1 MDAFMIVQTQAS
13 DPVDVVD
20 CPAPIATGDVIFI
33 RELRLDAHIGA
44 YECERRQPQTLEFEL
59 AIGTGRNRAC
69 VTDRL
74 GDTIDYVAVVDEI
87 RRLLDLPRFQL
98 LESLAEAVAQMVLV
112 EFGALWVSVSIAKSG
127 IVPDAKLVGTSIT
140 RVRQHRGEG
149 LTALAGEASF
159 SVVPKTIHSNT

>member
-1 MDAFMIVQTQAS
+1 MQTQVG
-13 DPVDVVD
+13 DPVDHVD
-20 CPAPIATGDVIFI
+20 RPAPVAAGDVIFI
-33 RELRLDAHIGA
+33 RELKLDTYIGA
-44 YECERRQPQTLEFEL
+44 YESERRQPQTLEFEL

-74 GDTIDYVAVVDEI
+74 GDTVDYVAVVNEI
-87 RRLLDLPRFQL
+87 RGLLDLPRFQL

-112 EFGALWVSVSIAKSG
+112 NFGALWVSVSIAKSG
-127 IVPDAKLVGTSIT
+127 IVPDAKFVGTSIT

-159 SVVPKTIHSNT
+159 SVVPKMIHSNL